1 MNKRRGKPALDEV
14 IEILKKTTNRTQK
27 LLDESKDLA
36 SKRIDI
42 YESILRSAESSEAQ
56 KVQALLR
63 KMLEYDRLEWMS
75 SQLSLLY
82 VLQIFAFKVKILQ
95 ISIENVGEQLQKSG
109 ILGKAQ
115 DIEDTKKNIDKLMI
129 LLEAQYEFIMNIAEN
144 NKKDLPYVS

>member
-1 MNKRRGKPALDEV
+1 LDEV

-36 SKRIDI
+36 SKRIEI

-95 ISIENVGEQLQKSG
+95 ISIENVSEQLQKSG

>member
-1 MNKRRGKPALDEV
+1 MDEV

-36 SKRIDI
+36 SKRIEI
-42 YESILRSAESSEAQ
+42 YESTLRSAESSEAQ

-95 ISIENVGEQLQKSG
+95 ISIENLGEQLQKSG

>member
-1 MNKRRGKPALDEV
+1 LDEV

-36 SKRIDI
+36 SKRIEI

>member
-1 MNKRRGKPALDEV
+1 MDEV

-42 YESILRSAESSEAQ
+42 YESTLRSAESSEAQ

-63 KMLEYDRLEWMS
+63 KMFEYDRLEWMS